1 MSPSVFDKLLGFL
14 DKTDPTKSLKHLTFA
29 VGMGCASLWLTIGLF
44 LKTGLDGNWVLAFG
58 IFMTAIT
65 GAKVWTDKPGS
76 AVSTDPGMTTV
87 LQPGETEV
95 KKGDK

>member
-1 MSPSVFDKLLGFL
+1 MSPTLVDKLMGFF
-14 DKTDPTKSLKHLTFA
+14 DKTDPTKSLKHLVFA
-29 VGMGCASLWLTIGLF
+29 VGMGFASLWLTIGLF
-44 LKTGLDGNWVLAFG
+44 IKGGLDGNWVSAFL